1 MLDTSPDNLIL
12 HRHQILHPAVTSRPA
27 DADELARLAPWFA
40 LFGQIPSA
48 ADIACF
54 HDGSGGHAPE
64 TLDACRSMMSEAGA
78 ELALLYRHC
87 GVQAQPLDPLLPG
100 LLRAL
105 DHRGPVHAIRRR
117 QGDPSLSPG
126 ASERALVGAMMPPG
140 GAVLLIDDLQERVAG
155 RGALRPAP
163 VVLSLFLCPLVRGAS
178 Q

>member
-1 MLDTSPDNLIL
+1 MSDTSADNLIL
-12 HRHQILHPAVTSRPA
+12 HLHRMLHPAVTSRPA
-27 DADELARLAPWFA
+27 EADELARLAPWFA

-48 ADIACF
+48 ADIARF
-54 HDGSGGHAPE
+54 QDGSGGHAPE
-64 TLDACRSMMSEAGA
+64 TLDACRGMMSEAGA
-78 ELALLYRHC
+78 KLALLYRHC

-117 QGDPSLSPG
+117 QGDPSLTPG
-126 ASERALVGAMMPPG
+126 ATERALVGAIMPPG